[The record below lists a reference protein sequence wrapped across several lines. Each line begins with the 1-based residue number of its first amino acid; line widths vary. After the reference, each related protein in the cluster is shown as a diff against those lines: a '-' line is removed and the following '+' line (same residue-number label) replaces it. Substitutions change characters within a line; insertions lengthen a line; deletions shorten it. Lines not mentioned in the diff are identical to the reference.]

1 MRQHLTSISIFF
13 LSLFLFTWGVSGSEI
28 TGFDSRFYLFAKE
41 MWHNGLTWFPT
52 TYGQPYPDYPVISTL
67 IIYFI
72 AKLFGGLNKF
82 IAVLPSALAAAW
94 MVVLTYRIGALHDR
108 KWGFAGVCFMLM
120 TLMFIKCARSISL
133 DVYPAMFTA
142 WCFYLVYVPR
152 IKRSLFNPGLKIII
166 LLILS
171 FAFRGPI
178 GLVMPAGVVCSY
190 YALNREWKK
199 LIIFGVVA
207 LITLLLCTSA
217 LLAVA
222 YHVGGDAFMQDVIRM
237 QVSGRIDN
245 PYWPIYFY
253 FTNSFSNYA
262 LSYPIAIVVV
272 LWCSLDAF
280 FASRKDALLK
290 HRSRTQKTRPG
301 YLLLMLIAWT
311 LVIMIGMS
319 IPDDKK
325 ARYILAMA
333 PAIALIAAYPFA
345 MQWRKKISIFMLAVI
360 ALTLNVVYIK
370 GVEPALLQHDKT
382 SQFVTAVETLREKA
396 HAQLVFYRDRPD
408 STPIKYQVYN
418 LQNDN
423 PIFIDTE
430 QQLLNYKS
438 KAFFITSEDYFSQ
451 LSAKTLMHFS
461 IIARDK
467 VGHDVM
473 VVFVR
478 RVD

>member
-1 MRQHLTSISIFF
+1 
-13 LSLFLFTWGVSGSEI
+13 
-28 TGFDSRFYLFAKE
+28 
-41 MWHNGLTWFPT
+41 
-52 TYGQPYPDYPVISTL
+52 
-67 IIYFI
+67 
-72 AKLFGGLNKF
+72 
-82 IAVLPSALAAAW
+82 
-94 MVVLTYRIGALHDR
+94 
-108 KWGFAGVCFMLM
+108 
-120 TLMFIKCARSISL
+120 
-133 DVYPAMFTA
+133 
-142 WCFYLVYVPR
+142 
-152 IKRSLFNPGLKIII
+152 
-166 LLILS
+166 
-171 FAFRGPI
+171 
-178 GLVMPAGVVCSY
+178 
-190 YALNREWKK
+190 
-199 LIIFGVVA
+199 
-207 LITLLLCTSA
+207 
-217 LLAVA
+217 
-222 YHVGGDAFMQDVIRM
+222 
-237 QVSGRIDN
+237 
-245 PYWPIYFY
+245 
-253 FTNSFSNYA
+253 
-262 LSYPIAIVVV
+262 
-272 LWCSLDAF
+272 
-280 FASRKDALLK
+280 
-290 HRSRTQKTRPG
+290 
-301 YLLLMLIAWT
+301 MLIAWT